1 MKLSSYYV
9 YNNVAITAFA
19 IMSMLSVSPRIPLSK
34 VALLMPM
41 LLDDN
46 ITQKMAYQNYNSF
59 DSVVTQN
66 QIYLSNFNVRYT
78 DLLPQVV
85 NGISILLDLNLVSL
99 YGEFVIAENAASYE
113 SILSKC
119 DSKRFVCIQT
129 AASKLL
135 KLVKDADIA
144 NDYHK
149 LNIELLK
156 FLYQN
161 YIYGSTKG

>member
-1 MKLSSYYV
+1 MKLSGYYI

-19 IMSMLSVSPRIPLSK
+19 IMTMLSISPRIPLSK

-46 ITQKMAYQNYNSF
+46 ITQKMTHQNYNSF

-66 QIYLSNFNVRYT
+66 QVNLSNFNDRYT

-99 YGEFVIAENAASYE
+99 YGEFVSIKNTESYE
-113 SILSKC
+113 SMLSKC
-119 DSKRFVCIQT
+119 DSKRFLSIQT

-135 KLVKDADIA
+135 KLVKDSDIA

-149 LNIELLK
+149 LNIEL
-156 FLYQN
+156 
-161 YIYGSTKG
+161 

>member
-19 IMSMLSVSPRIPLSK
+19 IMSMLSVSSRIPLSK

-66 QIYLSNFNVRYT
+66 QVYLSNFNDRYT

-85 NGISILLDLNLVSL
+85 NGISVLLDLNLVSL
-99 YGEFVIAENAASYE
+99 IGEFITIENMENYE
-113 SILSKC
+113 SMLSKC

-135 KLVKDADIA
+135 KLVKDADIT
-144 NDYHK
+144 NDYQK
-149 LNIELLK
+149 LNIEL
-156 FLYQN
+156 
-161 YIYGSTKG
+161 

>member
-1 MKLSSYYV
+1 MKISGYYI

-19 IMSMLSVSPRIPLSK
+19 IMSMLSVSPKIPLSK

-46 ITQKMAYQNYNSF
+46 ITQKMMCQNYSNF

-66 QIYLSNFNVRYT
+66 QVYLSNFNDRYT

-99 YGEFVIAENAASYE
+99 YGEFITFIDHSDNYE
-113 SILSKC
+113 SMMSKC
-119 DSKRFVCIQT
+119 DSKRFVRIQI

-135 KLVKDADIA
+135 KLVRDSDIA
-144 NDYHK
+144 NDYNK
-149 LNIELLK
+149 LNIEL
-156 FLYQN
+156 
-161 YIYGSTKG
+161 

>member
-1 MKLSSYYV
+1 MKISGYYI

-34 VALLMPM
+34 VALLMPI

-66 QIYLSNFNVRYT
+66 KIYLSNFNVRYT

-99 YGEFVIAENAASYE
+99 YGEFVTIENAENHE
-113 SILSKC
+113 SMLSKC
-119 DSKRFVCIQT
+119 DSNRLVNIHK

-135 KLVKDADIA
+135 KLVKDSDIA
-144 NDYHK
+144 NDYRK
-149 LNIELLK
+149 LNVEL
-156 FLYQN
+156 
-161 YIYGSTKG
+161 